1 MGGVRSKFQLQD
13 NAIQI
18 EFAPE
23 QEIGFPVEDYSVRS
37 YMLFVRRTNRFSLNF
52 KKGQRVG
59 IVRGITQKTNQFLD
73 YFTLNIE
80 FLGFLFIKVWPK
92 AIIGA

>member
-1 MGGVRSKFQLQD
+1 
-13 NAIQI
+13 
-18 EFAPE
+18 
-23 QEIGFPVEDYSVRS
+23 
-37 YMLFVRRTNRFSLNF
+37 MLFVRRTNRFSLNF

-59 IVRGITQKTNQFLD
+59 IVRGITQKTSQFLD